1 MAFNMHSI
9 TDTDLQVAL
18 SVDVHDSAEAHAY
31 GLRNIDAWFAPEEA
45 GAMTAYSS
53 PKDIA
58 KVGAPS
64 LDGVV
69 DDEASAKARVAAA
82 AAAAAVV
89 LQEAELD
96 VVPFA
101 HATAT
106 SRPLQASAIGTNKQR
121 TTNAEHGPHVA
132 ESGDPMSIDSASGGN
147 PAPGQIAPAKLSDV
161 EQETVSALLTL
172 NASLHTNTA
181 RESAP
186 KIGLS
191 EQTPPST
198 MAPGIKIERP
208 PRTPRAALPHS
219 SGRRTR
225 STPGAAA
232 LRAAMDEEQRK
243 GATPESSPVPF
254 TYARQRGTES
264 LERDE
269 EMATED
275 FEDVPEVAKVKN
287 GDGDSKLQGKKRK
300 LAVSTSQKPSK
311 RTKQTDSAAPSSV
324 AEIAVGDKQSDI
336 ITSGEDHHELELE
349 IDSAVTKL
357 PAQAHKSTPPKS
369 KAQAK
374 DSKPVNSRRSTMANE
389 LRALTG
395 KATSKRQPATKQVP
409 KPVLGSKSRP
419 KKVTSQL
426 PSELVATNV
435 FAAETGATATPA
447 EELKQMLPGID
458 AYVHPKVQAPQ
469 SAVSGKLEKL
479 AVADGPKVKTQRR
492 SARVSGVAAE
502 EVEGKTGAMG
512 KRNVTMVKPNA
523 ANAEPAK
530 KKRGRPPMAGSDG
543 LKVDAEKV
551 TKRRKSGK

>member
-18 SVDVHDSAEAHAY
+18 SVDVHDSTEAQAY
-31 GLRNIDAWFAPEEA
+31 GLRNIDAWFAHEEA

-82 AAAAAVV
+82 AAAAVG

-106 SRPLQASAIGTNKQR
+106 LRLLSPSVFDTNKER
-121 TTNAEHGPHVA
+121 TTNAEHDIQMA
-132 ESGDPMSIDSASGGN
+132 ESGDPMSIKLVGGGN
-147 PAPGQIAPAKLSDV
+147 PAPTQIAPAKLSDA
-161 EQETVSALLTL
+161 EQETVSALLSL
-172 NASLHTNTA
+172 NASHHMNTA
-181 RESAP
+181 SESAT

-198 MAPGIKIERP
+198 MAPGIKIEQP

-219 SGRRTR
+219 SGRSTR

-232 LRAAMDEEQRK
+232 LRAAMDEEQRE

-287 GDGDSKLQGKKRK
+287 GDGDSKLQGKKRT
-300 LAVSTSQKPSK
+300 LAVSTGQKPSK
-311 RTKQTDSAAPSSV
+311 RTKQTDSAAPSSR
-324 AEIAVGDKQSDI
+324 AETAEGDNQSDI
-336 ITSGEDHHELELE
+336 VTSDEGHHELELKTT
-349 IDSAVTKL
+349 SADTKL
-357 PAQAHKSTPPKS
+357 PAQAQKSTPPKS
-369 KAQAK
+369 NGQAK
-374 DSKPVNSRRSTMANE
+374 DSKPVISRRSTMANE

-395 KATSKRQPATKQVP
+395 KITSKRQPAAKQVP
-409 KPVLGSKSRP
+409 KPALGSKSRP

-426 PSELVATNV
+426 PSELVAANV

-458 AYVHPKVQAPQ
+458 AYVHPEVQAPQ

-512 KRNVTMVKPNA
+512 KRKVTMVKPNA

-551 TKRRKSGK
+551 KKRRKSGK

>member
-31 GLRNIDAWFAPEEA
+31 GLRNIDAWFAHEEA

-53 PKDIA
+53 PKVIA

-64 LDGVV
+64 PDGVV
-69 DDEASAKARVAAA
+69 DDEASAKARVAA

-106 SRPLQASAIGTNKQR
+106 SRPLSPSAIDTNKQR

-147 PAPGQIAPAKLSDV
+147 PAPSQIAPAKLSDA

-186 KIGLS
+186 KIDLS

-198 MAPGIKIERP
+198 MASGTKIEQP

-232 LRAAMDEEQRK
+232 LRAAMDEEQRE
-243 GATPESSPVPF
+243 GDSPESSPVPF
-254 TYARQRGTES
+254 TYARQRGAES
-264 LERDE
+264 VERDE

-275 FEDVPEVAKVKN
+275 FEDVREVAEVKK
-287 GDGDSKLQGKKRK
+287 GDGESELKGKKRK

-311 RTKQTDSAAPSSV
+311 RSKQTDSAAPSSM
-324 AEIAVGDKQSDI
+324 AEIAEGDNQSDI
-336 ITSGEDHHELELE
+336 VTSGEGHHELKLKTT
-349 IDSAVTKL
+349 SADTKL
-357 PAQAHKSTPPKS
+357 PAQAQKSTPPKS
-369 KAQAK
+369 NAQAK
-374 DSKPVNSRRSTMANE
+374 DSKPVISRRSTMANE

-395 KATSKRQPATKQVP
+395 KATSERQPATKQVP
-409 KPVLGSKSRP
+409 KSALGSKSRP

-426 PSELVATNV
+426 PSEVVADNV
-435 FAAETGATATPA
+435 FAAETGATATLA
-447 EELKQMLPGID
+447 GDMEQMLSGID
-458 AYVHPKVQAPQ
+458 AYVHPEVQAPQ

-492 SARVSGVAAE
+492 SARFSGVAAE
-502 EVEGKTGAMG
+502 EVEGKTGATG
-512 KRNVTMVKPNA
+512 KRSVTMVKPNA

-543 LKVDAEKV
+543 LKVIAEKV